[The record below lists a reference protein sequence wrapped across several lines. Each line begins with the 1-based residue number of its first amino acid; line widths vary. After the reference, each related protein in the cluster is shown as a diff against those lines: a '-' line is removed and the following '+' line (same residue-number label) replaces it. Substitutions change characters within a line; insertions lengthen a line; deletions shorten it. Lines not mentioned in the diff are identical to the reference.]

1 MIDFVFMGVLAGLIC
16 FTVLAG
22 LDRKN
27 FVWPCLAVLFAAMC
41 TVGVIN
47 VESGYSML
55 YENKVDNS
63 IRVVSG
69 VRSYD
74 GASPLAIVFLGI
86 IIMMIV
92 VALERAFLGGGGE
105 R

>member
-1 MIDFVFMGVLAGLIC
+1 MLDLIFIGMFAALVC
-16 FTVLAG
+16 FAVLAG

-27 FVWPCLAVLFAAMC
+27 FIWPCLAVLFAAVC
-41 TVGVIN
+41 AVGVLN

-55 YENKVDNS
+55 YENRVDNS
-63 IRVVSG
+63 ISVVSG

-74 GASPLAIVFLGI
+74 GASPLAIVFLGMI
-86 IIMMIV
+86 IIMV
-92 VALERAFLGGGGE
+92 VVMLERSFGGGE